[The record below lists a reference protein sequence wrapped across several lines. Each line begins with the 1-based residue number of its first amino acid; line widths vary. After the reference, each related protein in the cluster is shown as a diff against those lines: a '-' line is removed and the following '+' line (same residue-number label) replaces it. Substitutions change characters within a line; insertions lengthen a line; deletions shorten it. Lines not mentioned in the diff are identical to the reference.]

1 LYIYTIYAIIYI
13 VMEKSLTAKQK
24 LIMATI
30 QDLKAKLGKAP
41 TLEEI
46 RQALNYAGI
55 SSVQRHVNALKKKG
69 VLSNERYQARTL
81 EVTYP
86 EQVVNIP
93 LVGSVPCGTPFLAIE
108 NIEAYIPYNKSALR
122 GDSGDYFFLRA
133 VGDSMNNASISG
145 KNIQDGDF
153 VLVKKQQV
161 ANPGSPIVAL
171 IGDEATI
178 KKITRDGVFVRLEP
192 ETTNLNNKPIVLF
205 GEENFSIQGIVID
218 VIKKGG
224 E

>member
-1 LYIYTIYAIIYI
+1 
-13 VMEKSLTAKQK
+13 MEKSLTAKQK

-93 LVGSVPCGTPFLAIE
+93 LVGSVPCGTPSLAIE